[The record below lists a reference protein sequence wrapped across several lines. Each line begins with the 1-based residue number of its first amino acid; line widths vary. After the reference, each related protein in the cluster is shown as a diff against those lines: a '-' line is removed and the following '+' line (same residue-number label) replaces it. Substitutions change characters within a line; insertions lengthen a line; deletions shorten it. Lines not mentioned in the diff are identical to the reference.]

1 MRVAYFDC
9 FAGASGDM
17 MLGALVDG
25 GWALDDLKATFAKIP
40 LGGYEVR
47 SEEVRKGLLR
57 ALQVHIDIDA
67 HEHTVERNL
76 HDIVQLLEGSSLD
89 EDVVAASKRLFE
101 RLAEVEGRMHGVAP
115 EAVHFHEVGAVDS
128 ILDVVGVV
136 AGLRALGIERI
147 VCSPVNIG
155 GSAPIQTRHGWW
167 PIPGPATLD
176 LMKDKPIYAMADM
189 GETLTPTGALLLSE
203 LADEFGP
210 IPTMQV
216 KRVGY
221 GAGMRDSEI
230 PNVLRLIIGEE
241 TAANTHGMA
250 NRYRNHNRRHESAV
264 VRARFR
270 AIIQGRCA
278 GRDVGSRADEEGKA
292 RSRAQCA
299 DGGRRPHAPAGHYL
313 SRDHD
318 DWRTHA
324 PGSSG
329 SSWSGRWNT
338 WAHRGAQCGS
348 RSRTGTARKLIA
360 VRSTKTACELRR
372 RHTCR

>member
-167 PIPGPATLD
+167 PIPGPGDAGLD
-176 LMKDKPIYAMADM
+176 EGQAD
-189 GETLTPTGALLLSE
+189 LC
-203 LADEFGP
+203 
-210 IPTMQV
+210 
-216 KRVGY
+216 
-221 GAGMRDSEI
+221 
-230 PNVLRLIIGEE
+230 
-241 TAANTHGMA
+241 HG
-250 NRYRNHNRRHESAV
+250 
-264 VRARFR
+264 
-270 AIIQGRCA
+270 
-278 GRDVGSRADEEGKA
+278 
-292 RSRAQCA
+292 
-299 DGGRRPHAPAGHYL
+299 GH
-313 SRDHD
+313 
-318 DWRTHA
+318 
-324 PGSSG
+324 G
-329 SSWSGRWNT
+329 
-338 WAHRGAQCGS
+338 
-348 RSRTGTARKLIA
+348 
-360 VRSTKTACELRR
+360 
-372 RHTCR
+372 